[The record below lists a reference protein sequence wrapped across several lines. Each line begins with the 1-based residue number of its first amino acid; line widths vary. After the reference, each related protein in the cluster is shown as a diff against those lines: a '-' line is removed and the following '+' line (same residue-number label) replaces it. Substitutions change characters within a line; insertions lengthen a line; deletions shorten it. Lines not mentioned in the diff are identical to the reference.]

1 MLSGISGGGVAKKC
15 ESDKEEKF
23 GVAKGA
29 IQAEFLAKMTS
40 K

>member
-1 MLSGISGGGVAKKC
+1 MLSGISGGGAAKNC
-15 ESDKEEKF
+15 ESEGKF

-29 IQAEFLAKMTS
+29 IQAEFLAKMTA